1 MDSVCVI
8 IRDVIPDR
16 TAQMNV
22 TEDNQVIEKLSAT
35 ASDPAFGDSILPRAC
50 RAYVHAFYAVRS
62 QHIGDLLAKLGITI
76 QDRVTVP
83 TGFRKGFS
91 QLPHYPGAASDTQLP
106 PTAIT
111 GETTPEPFGSGFW

>member
-1 MDSVCVI
+1 MIVS
-8 IRDVIPDR
+8 DVVPDQ
-16 TAQMNV
+16 TTQMSLV
-22 TEDNQVIEKLSAT
+22 YDNQVIEKLSAT
-35 ASDPAFGDSILPRAC
+35 VSDPAFRDSILPRAC

-91 QLPHYPGAASDTQLP
+91 QLLHYPGAASDAPTP
-106 PTAIT
+106 PH
-111 GETTPEPFGSGFW
+111 GDNC